1 MSQVIRSFFSLVVP
15 ILLIAIHFVVMLCF
29 INRWDSVA
37 TVTLVPIWMWAAV
50 GMLLAVLGWAFFKSR
65 LSMLVFFIWLV
76 TALICSDETPALL
89 RSGKHWVIPPPGTP
103 TATSDQTP
111 NNGHVEAPRSLR
123 IATLN
128 CNMKDDANA
137 AANELLDRFSGP
149 DGAATSAIDVI
160 FLQESPDEKMLAAI
174 TDQLFGPAGSWV
186 RADDCAI
193 LARGRLEAL
202 KLGLDLDKQ
211 TPGTQVAATLE
222 LAPGDNVELINVHLK
237 RSIVRY
243 DVWRGEAWRAHTEVR
258 IANRNRLRAIMKA
271 LPESVT
277 TQPRIIGGDF
287 GTPYND
293 DIYRVLKRHHRD
305 AFRSVGAGWGNTF
318 PAEMPLL
325 RIDQIWTSDALTAVS
340 ADTFTIGHTD
350 HRMVTAHF
358 VITAQGGFLAM
369 R

>member
-15 ILLIAIHFVVMLCF
+15 ILLIAIHFAVMLCF

-37 TVTLVPIWMWAAV
+37 TVTLVPIWMWAAI

-89 RSGKHWVIPPPGTP
+89 RSVKYWVIPTSETTVASRDKTP
-103 TATSDQTP
+103 Q
-111 NNGHVEAPRSLR
+111 NGQVEAPRTLR

-128 CNMKDDANA
+128 CNEKNDADA
-137 AANELLDRFSGP
+137 AANELLGQF
-149 DGAATSAIDVI
+149 GATDDATTSSIDVI
-160 FLQESPDEKMLAAI
+160 FLQESPDQKTLAEI
-174 TDQLFGPAGSWV
+174 TTKVFGPGGSWV
-186 RADDCAI
+186 SARGCAI
-193 LARGRLEAL
+193 LARGRLEEL
-202 KLGLDLDKQ
+202 KLELDLDKQ

-222 LAPGDNVELINVHLK
+222 LAPGDKVELINVHLK

-243 DVWRGEAWRAHTEVR
+243 DVWRADAWRAHTEVR
-258 IANRNRLRAIMKA
+258 IANRNRLRAIMKT
-271 LPESVT
+271 LPKSTVP
-277 TQPRIIGGDF
+277 QPRIIGGDF

-293 DIYRVLKRHHRD
+293 DIYRVLKRDHSD

-318 PAEMPLL
+318 PANLPML
-325 RIDQIWTSDALTAVS
+325 RIDQIWANEALTALS
-340 ADTFTIGHTD
+340 ADTVTTAHTD
-350 HRMVTAHF
+350 HRMVIVHF
-358 VITAQGGFLAM
+358 QITKQGGFLAM